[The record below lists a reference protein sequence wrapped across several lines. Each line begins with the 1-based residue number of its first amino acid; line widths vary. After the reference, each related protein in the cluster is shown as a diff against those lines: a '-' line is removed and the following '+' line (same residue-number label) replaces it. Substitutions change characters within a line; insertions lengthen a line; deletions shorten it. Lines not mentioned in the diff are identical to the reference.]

1 MPPWCITPYLQKSFK
16 LHKNISLYIRQ
27 RRIEKGTSLNEFAI
41 DNELE
46 PATLSR
52 YENGKR
58 AINLMNLVKIA
69 NGFNQTLAEFLT
81 DFEKNLEKGTILEE

>member
-1 MPPWCITPYLQKSFK
+1 MQHYE
-16 LHKNISLYIRQ
+16 NISLYIKE
-27 RRIEKGTSLNEFAI
+27 RRLATGLSLNEFAFNN
-41 DNELE
+41 DLE

-69 NGFNQTLAEFLT
+69 NGFNQSLAEFLAN
-81 DFEKNLEKGTILEE
+81 FEAKYSK

>member
-1 MPPWCITPYLQKSFK
+1 MQHYN
-16 LHKNISLYIRQ
+16 NISSYIKQ
-27 RRIEKGTSLNEFAI
+27 RRIETGLSLNEFAFN
-41 DNELE
+41 NELE

-69 NGFNQTLAEFLT
+69 NGFNLSLAEFLT
-81 DFEKNLEKGTILEE
+81 EFESKYPN

>member
-1 MPPWCITPYLQKSFK
+1 MQYY
-16 LHKNISLYIRQ
+16 KNISSYIKQ
-27 RRIEKGTSLNEFAI
+27 RRLKKGVSLNEFAL
-41 DNELE
+41 DNDLE

-69 NGFNQTLAEFLT
+69 KGFNQTLAEFLN
-81 DFEKNLEKGTILEE
+81 DFEKEFS

>member
-1 MPPWCITPYLQKSFK
+1 MQYY
-16 LHKNISLYIRQ
+16 KNISSYIKQ
-27 RRIEKGTSLNEFAI
+27 RRLEKGVSLNEFAL
-41 DNELE
+41 DNDLE

-69 NGFNQTLAEFLT
+69 KGFNQTLAEFLT
-81 DFEKNLEKGTILEE
+81 DFEENFSK

>member
-1 MPPWCITPYLQKSFK
+1 MQHYE
-16 LHKNISLYIRQ
+16 NISSYIK
-27 RRIEKGTSLNEFAI
+27 EKRLETGLSLNEFAFNN
-41 DNELE
+41 DLE

-81 DFEKNLEKGTILEE
+81 DFETKN